1 MHEEGE
7 SLSSNLVCPACGSAD
22 VKKLIYSSQGGILWT
37 PFLNFIKCRACGVRF
52 SGNTGELDPQVPKVM
67 RILSVLIILGF
78 IGLLVGF
85 ALSLSSNQNT
95 ETTAPNR
102 APTVTVPTPSRR

>member
-1 MHEEGE
+1 M
-7 SLSSNLVCPACGSAD
+7 SSNLVCPACGSTN
-22 VKKLIYSSQGGILWT
+22 VKKLIYTSQGGILWT

-67 RILSVLIILGF
+67 RILSVIVILGF

-85 ALSLSSNQNT
+85 ALSLSSDKRT
-95 ETTAPNR
+95 ETSPAAAPP
-102 APTVTVPTPSRR
+102 AISVPTPSRR